1 MERTKLVVFKEHTL
15 GYILPE
21 LPDYV
26 QILEASI
33 LRGATF
39 RMFPDSDVINNPSDV
54 RLATEQDFEDYRCQF
69 SEVYRDE
76 NKYEYAKYIS
86 RCTFNSNCEHHN
98 KSKECLNQDVCPYK
112 WPYKI
117 DKNN

>member
-21 LPDYV
+21 RPDYV

-39 RMFPDSDVINNPSDV
+39 RMFADSDVINKPSDV
-54 RLATEQDFEDYRCQF
+54 RLATEKDFDEFRCVF
-69 SEVYRDE
+69 SEVYRNE
-76 NKYEYAKYIS
+76 NEYEYAK
-86 RCTFNSNCEHHN
+86 N
-98 KSKECLNQDVCPYK
+98 
-112 WPYKI
+112 
-117 DKNN
+117 